1 MKIKNKK
8 AFFNYEIS
16 DTFETG
22 VVLTGAE
29 VKSIK
34 SGRIDLSDAYVKIV
48 GGELWLINADI
59 PRYKYD
65 GSSEYDP
72 KRSRKLLIK
81 KKELIQLENKL
92 RQKNLTL
99 IPVSVYTTRGK
110 IKVEVG
116 FGKGRRKHEKKARQ
130 KERDLDR
137 ELLYESRKH
146 MV

>member
-22 VVLTGAE
+22 IVLSGSE

-34 SGRIDLSDAYVKIV
+34 SGRMNFSDAYVKIV
-48 GGELWLINADI
+48 GGELWLVGADI
-59 PRYKYD
+59 PKYQFD
-65 GSSEYDP
+65 GSMEYDP
-72 KRSRKLLIK
+72 KRSRKLLVK
-81 KKELIQLENKL
+81 KRELLDIESKL
-92 RQKNLTL
+92 KQKNLTL

-116 FGKGRRKHEKKARQ
+116 YGKGRKRYEKKERLKEKDQ
-130 KERDLDR
+130 KR
-137 ELLYESRKH
+137 ELLYEKRKF

>member
-8 AFFNYEIS
+8 ALFNYEIS
-16 DTFETG
+16 DSFEAG
-22 VVLTGAE
+22 IVLTGAE

-34 SGRIDLSDAYVKIV
+34 SGRINLSDAYVKIV

-65 GSSEYDP
+65 GSPEYDS
-72 KRSRKLLIK
+72 KRSRKLLVN
-81 KKELIQLENKL
+81 KKELIQIDSKIK
-92 RQKNLTL
+92 QKNLTL

-110 IKVEVG
+110 IKVEVA
-116 FGKGRRKHEKKARQ
+116 FGKGRRKHEKRARER
-130 KERDLDR
+130 ERDMDR
-137 ELLYESRKH
+137 DLLYQSRKH

>member
-16 DTFETG
+16 DTFEAG

-34 SGRIDLSDAYVKIV
+34 SGRADLSDAYVKIL
-48 GGELWLINADI
+48 GDELWLVNSDI

-72 KRSRKLLIK
+72 KRSRKLLVK
-81 KKELIQLENKL
+81 KRELVQVESKL

-116 FGKGRRKHEKKARQ
+116 FGKGRRKHEKRARE

-146 MV
+146 MI